1 MGIAQIK
8 AGQASAQQKPPSCS
22 SKTTLL
28 TTGTTKTA
36 SEVPSELDCTKESI
50 LGHPSSMP
58 AGAMLIPGGGG
69 SSEKDSKN
77 QSRGGGAGQV
87 KKPAVGS
94 SAA

>member
-1 MGIAQIK
+1 MSVAQIK

-28 TTGTTKTA
+28 TTGTAKTA
-36 SEVPSELDCTKESI
+36 SEVASELDCTKESI

-58 AGAMLIPGGGG
+58 AGTMLIPGG

-94 SAA
+94 SA

>member
-50 LGHPSSMP
+50 LGHALTIP
-58 AGAMLIPGGGG
+58 AGTMLIPGCGGI
-69 SSEKDSKN
+69 EKDSKN

-87 KKPAVGS
+87 KKPATGS
-94 SAA
+94 SA